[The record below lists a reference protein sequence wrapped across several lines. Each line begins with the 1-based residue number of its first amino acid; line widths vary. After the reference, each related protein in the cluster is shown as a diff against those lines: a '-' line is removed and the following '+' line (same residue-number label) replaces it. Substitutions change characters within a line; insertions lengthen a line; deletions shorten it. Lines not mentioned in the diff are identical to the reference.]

1 MLPDAVAVPTV
12 VPPVE
17 QLVGA
22 EDCGPKTLNVIVP
35 VGLYPEAITELIE
48 VEAIGVPALSVAGPV
63 AVTVGDAL
71 PTTVSDIDALHRL
84 VAALLFESPAYEAY
98 HQ

>member
-1 MLPDAVAVPTV
+1 LPDAVAVPTV

-22 EDCGPKTLNVIVP
+22 EDSGPKTLKVIVP
-35 VGLYPEAITELIE
+35 VGLEPLAKALETA
-48 VEAIGVPALSVAGPV
+48 VGAMVVPAVPPAGPV
-63 AVTVGDAL
+63 AETVGLAL
-71 PTTVSDIDALHRL
+71 PTTVLDIADPQVL
-84 VAALLFESPAYEAY
+84 AAVLLFVSPPYEAY

>member
-1 MLPDAVAVPTV
+1 LSPDAVAVPTV

-22 EDCGPKTLNVIVP
+22 DDSGPKTFTVIVP
-35 VGLYPEAITELIE
+35 VGLSPEARTELIE
-48 VEAIGVPALSVAGPV
+48 LDEIAVPMTSVEGPV
-63 AVTVGDAL
+63 AVTVGEAF
-71 PTTVSDIDALHRL
+71 PTTVSDIDALQRL
-84 VAALLFESPAYEAY
+84 VAVLLLVSPGYVAY

>member
-1 MLPDAVAVPTV
+1 MPDTVAVPTV

-22 EDCGPKTLNVIVP
+22 DDCGPKTLTVIVP
-35 VGLYPEAITELIE
+35 VGPDPLANVLEIELEAME
-48 VEAIGVPALSVAGPV
+48 VPAVPLAGPV
-63 AVTVGDAL
+63 AVMVGLAS
-71 PTTVSDIDALHRL
+71 PTTVLDIPEPQAL
-84 VAALLFESPAYEAY
+84 AAELLLPSPLYEAY